1 MANGKPNRPIR
12 PRGGGPKGRRRVV
25 IDGGGGRPGAGQ
37 RQRPSDRPAD
47 RAPRQPREVAAP
59 TGPATVESGV
69 TLRDFSQA
77 LGVAM
82 PQIIKLLMG
91 LGTMKTATQSLTD
104 DEVELIAA
112 ELGREITIKHA
123 DDDDVEPE
131 TFEDAEETLQAR
143 PPVVTIMGHVD
154 HGKTTLLDAIRQTSV
169 VATEAGGITQHI
181 GAYQADHDG
190 RRITFLDTPGH
201 EAFTAMR
208 ARGAQ
213 VTDVAVLVVAADD
226 GVMPQTKEAID
237 HAKAAG
243 VPIVVALNKIDVP
256 NANQERVKT
265 ELSENGVVIEEWGGD
280 TPCVPVSAKTREGID
295 DLLENIIVVSD
306 VLELKADPD
315 RAAVGVVV
323 EAELSK
329 TRGPLATVLVK
340 TGTLRVGDNVV
351 VGETM
356 GRVKAMLNEQG
367 KRIKSAGPSDPA
379 EILGL
384 QSVPRAGEILRVVPD
399 EKTARQIVLDRIRER
414 EAAAV
419 HQQQRLTLDTLFGEI
434 SAGKLKEL
442 NIILKT
448 DVQGSIEPIRD
459 SLERLSNEQ
468 VKVKIIHT
476 GSGSVTESDVM
487 LAVASKGVI
496 IAFNTGTEGGA
507 ARLAA
512 SEKVDIRH
520 YNVIYNIV
528 EDVEKALKGMLEP
541 TFREVITA
549 HAEVRQVFRVA
560 RRNSIAGA
568 FVRDGTIARSDSG
581 RVLRNGAQVGEGR
594 IASLKRF
601 QEDVREVQTNFEC
614 GVQIEGFDSFE
625 VGDVIEFFRQE
636 RES

>member
-1 MANGKPNRPIR
+1 MTTNASTKTIEIPRVLSVKELADLMGVSPVEVIKELMKNGVMAAINQ
-12 PRGGGPKGRRRVV
+12 V
-25 IDGGGGRPGAGQ
+25 IDFDTAAIVATDMGFEAVEKRAAEPVAAEPGATTT
-37 RQRPSDRPAD
+37 
-47 RAPRQPREVAAP
+47 RALIEEDEAKAKPRA
-59 TGPATVESGV
+59 
-69 TLRDFSQA
+69 
-77 LGVAM
+77 
-82 PQIIKLLMG
+82 
-91 LGTMKTATQSLTD
+91 
-104 DEVELIAA
+104 
-112 ELGREITIKHA
+112 
-123 DDDDVEPE
+123 
-131 TFEDAEETLQAR
+131 
-143 PPVVTIMGHVD
+143 PVVTIMGHVD
-154 HGKTTLLDAIRQTSV
+154 HGKTSLLDAIRESKVT
-169 VATEAGGITQHI
+169 AGEAGGITQHI
-181 GAYQADHDG
+181 GAYQVHINDRD
-190 RRITFLDTPGH
+190 ITFLDTPGH

-295 DLLENIIVVSD
+295 ELLENIIVVSD